1 MSESINK
8 IRNIA
13 LAGHGGA
20 GKTSLAEVMLFR
32 TGTIKRLGKVEEGNT
47 AMDFEPEEIKRTA
60 SMSCGFHQYNT
71 KNCSVSVMDTPGDQ
85 NFFSSTKTCLPYA
98 DGVVLVV
105 DSISGVEFRTE
116 QALEF
121 AQNSNLSTVIFLNKL
136 DHPRSDFQ
144 KAMDTATEYLN
155 PKPVLLQLPIGAKE
169 EFKGF
174 VDLISQK
181 AYIYEGGKTKASD
194 VPADMAD
201 TVEAEREAFIE
212 NIVEMDDELMERYLE
227 GESITNEELTSAI
240 KKGTIEGNLI
250 PVLLGSATENIGVDK
265 LQNFI
270 DDCMPSPLDRGA
282 FTAYDDSD
290 NEIVCDLDPDA
301 PFAGYVFNTIIDPY
315 AGRLS
320 LFRVM
325 SGTLGSDGN
334 FYNPEKR
341 SKERFTQLLTMAG
354 KEQKSAEGA
363 VPGSIVAVA
372 KLKDTLTGD
381 TLCDESRKI
390 TFKPEEPMPSVISFA
405 VSASKKGDEDKVF
418 TSLAKLLEE
427 DIALKLTRNTETK
440 QILLSGNG
448 LVHIEA
454 TVEKLKRKFNV
465 EVSIEKP
472 KVPYKET
479 IKKKVRVQ
487 GKHKKQSGG
496 HGQFGDCW
504 VEFEPNTRGAGFEF
518 IDKIVGG
525 AIPKTY
531 IPAVEKGILEA
542 SEKGILAGFPMVDFK
557 ATLDFGSFHAVD
569 SSEMAFKIAGSL
581 AYKKGAEEATA
592 VLLEPIMNVEV
603 YAPDD
608 FMGDIMGDL
617 NSRRGRV
624 LGMEGEGRIKTIKAN
639 VPLSEMLSYSPD
651 LRSMTGGRGTFIMED
666 SHYDEVPHD
675 LTQKIIDAAK
685 AEDEE

>member
-1 MSESINK
+1 MNESISK

-13 LAGHGGA
+13 IAGHGGA

-32 TGTIKRLGKVEEGNT
+32 TGTIKRLGRVEEGNT
-47 AMDFEPEEIKRTA
+47 AMDFEPEETKRTA
-60 SMSCGFHQYNT
+60 SLSCGFHQYNT
-71 KNCSVSVMDTPGDQ
+71 NNCSVTIMDTPGDQ
-85 NFFSSTKTCLPYA
+85 NFFSSTKTAMPYA
-98 DGVVLVV
+98 DGVVLVI
-105 DSISGVEFRTE
+105 DSVSGVEFRTE

-121 AQNSNLSTVIFLNKL
+121 AKKSNLSTVIFLNKL
-136 DHPRSDFQ
+136 DHSRSDFQ
-144 KAMDTATEYLN
+144 KALDSCAEYLE
-155 PKPVLLQLPIGAKE
+155 PKPVLLQMPIGSKE

-174 VDLISQK
+174 VDLVSQK
-181 AYIYEGGKTKASD
+181 AYIYEDGKTKASEI
-194 VPADMAD
+194 PADMVDLVD
-201 TVEAEREAFIE
+201 TERESFIE
-212 NIVEMDDELMERYLE
+212 NIVEMDDDLMERYLE
-227 GESITNEELTSAI
+227 GESITNEDLLGAI
-240 KKGTIEGNLI
+240 KKGTLAGSLI
-250 PVLLGSATENIGVDK
+250 PVLLGSVTENIGVDK

-270 DDCMPSPLDRGA
+270 DNCMPSPLDRGSFIA
-282 FTAYDDSD
+282 EDESG
-290 NEIVCDLDPDA
+290 NKVECEPDPNT
-301 PFAGYVFNTIIDPY
+301 PFAGYVFSTIIDPY

-320 LFRVM
+320 LFRVI
-325 SGTLGSDGN
+325 SGTLGGDGN
-334 FYNPEKR
+334 LYNIKKR
-341 SKERFTQLLTMAG
+341 SKERFTQLLTMTG
-354 KEQKSAEGA
+354 KEQKTIEGA
-363 VPGSIVAVA
+363 GPGSIVAVA
-372 KLKDTLTGD
+372 KLKDTITGD
-381 TLCDESRKI
+381 TLCDESRKVSF
-390 TFKPEEPMPSVISFA
+390 TPEEPMPSVISFA
-405 VSASKKGDEDKVF
+405 VSASNKGDEDKVF

-427 DIALKLTRNTETK
+427 DIALKLTRNIETK

-504 VEFEPNTRGAGFEF
+504 VEFEPNKRGAGFEF

-531 IPAVEKGILEA
+531 IPAVEKGI
-542 SEKGILAGFPMVDFK
+542 SEGAERGVLAGYPMVDFK

-569 SSEMAFKIAGSL
+569 SSEMAFKIAGSI
-581 AYKKGAEEATA
+581 AFKKGTEEAKPI
-592 VLLEPIMNVEV
+592 LLEPIMNVEIF
-603 YAPDD
+603 APDD

-639 VPLSEMLSYSPD
+639 VPLSEVLSYSPD
-651 LRSMTGGRGTFIMED
+651 LRSMTGGRGTFIMEE
-666 SHYDEVPHD
+666 SHYDEVPQE

-685 AEDEE
+685 AEEE

>member
-1 MSESINK
+1 MSESISK

-20 GKTSLAEVMLFR
+20 GKTSLAEVMLYR
-32 TGTIKRLGKVEEGNT
+32 TGTIKRFGRVEEGNT
-47 AMDFEPEEIKRTA
+47 AMDFEPEETKRTA
-60 SMSCGFHQYNT
+60 SLSCGFHQYTT
-71 KNCSVSVMDTPGDQ
+71 KNCTVSIIDTPGDQ

-98 DGVVLVV
+98 DGVVLVI

-121 AQNSNLSTVIFLNKL
+121 AKNSDLATVIFLNKL
-136 DHPRSDFQ
+136 EHPRSDFQ
-144 KAMDTATEYLN
+144 KSIDSTSEYLE
-155 PKPVLLQLPIGAKE
+155 PKPILLQLPIGRKE
-169 EFKGF
+169 DFKGI

-181 AYIYEGGKTKASD
+181 AYIYEDGKTKASD
-194 VPADMAD
+194 IPADM
-201 TVEAEREAFIE
+201 VELVEIERESFIE
-212 NIVEMDDELMERYLE
+212 NVVEMDDELMERYLE
-227 GESITNEELTSAI
+227 GEAITNDELLVAI
-240 KKGTIEGNLI
+240 KKGTQEGTLI
-250 PVLLGSATENIGVDK
+250 PVLLGSATENIGIDK
-265 LQNFI
+265 LQTFI
-270 DDCMPSPLDRGA
+270 DECMPSPLERGS
-282 FTAYDDSD
+282 FTAFDESD
-290 NEIVCDLDPDA
+290 NEIECDPDPDA

-320 LFRVM
+320 LFRVI
-325 SGTLGSDGN
+325 SGTLSGDGN
-334 FYNPEKR
+334 IFNTKKR
-341 SKERFTQLLTMAG
+341 AKERFTQLLSLAG
-354 KEQKSAEGA
+354 KEQNSVDRA

-372 KLKDTLTGD
+372 KLKDTTTGD
-381 TLCDESRKI
+381 TLCDESRKVYF
-390 TFKPEEPMPSVISFA
+390 TPEEPMPSVISFA
-405 VSASKKGDEDKVF
+405 VSASQKGDEDKVF
-418 TSLAKLLEE
+418 TSLGKLLEE
-427 DIALKLTRNTETK
+427 DIALKLTRNIETK

-479 IKKKVRVQ
+479 IKKKIRVQ

-504 VEFEPNTRGAGFEF
+504 VEFQPNTRGAGFEF

-531 IPAVEKGILEA
+531 IPAVEKGI
-542 SEKGILAGFPMVDFK
+542 SESSERGVLAGYPMVDFK

-569 SSEMAFKIAGSL
+569 SSEMAFKIAGSQ
-581 AYKKGAEEATA
+581 AFKKGMEEAMP
-592 VLLEPIMNVEV
+592 VLLEPIMYVEV

-639 VPLSEMLSYSPD
+639 VPLSEVLSYSPD
-651 LRSMTGGRGTFIMED
+651 LRSMTGGRGTFIMKE
-666 SHYDEVPHD
+666 SHYDEVPQEN
-675 LTQKIIDAAK
+675 TQKIIDAAK
-685 AEDEE
+685 AEEE